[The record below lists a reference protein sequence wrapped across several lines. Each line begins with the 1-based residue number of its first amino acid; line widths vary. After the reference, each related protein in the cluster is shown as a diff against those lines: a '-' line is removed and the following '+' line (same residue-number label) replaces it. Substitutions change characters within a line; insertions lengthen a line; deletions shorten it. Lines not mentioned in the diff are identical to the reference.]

1 MSNFKCD
8 QCGTVCIDSP
18 RGYISGCEH
27 HKPYKRVMKG
37 FGFVLDAGGIPRKWA
52 VDNYGTRRFIDNNE
66 QVIK

>member
-1 MSNFKCD
+1 
-8 QCGTVCIDSP
+8 
-18 RGYISGCEH
+18 
-27 HKPYKRVMKG
+27 MKG